1 MEIIKRDKDS
11 TQKGS
16 DISNVTIG
24 TCTTVLRQT
33 FSRGN
38 KIYPINFVHSS
49 ISSPYNLLGYPLDP
63 TYNQFQIHLDY
74 LLAMDP
80 KEYSNRNKE
89 LMEYLDIFSSDNPPM
104 KKLENI
110 IKELISDSKIPISRN
125 R

>member
-1 MEIIKRDKDS
+1 MRHI
-11 TQKGS
+11 
-16 DISNVTIG
+16 
-24 TCTTVLRQT
+24 
-33 FSRGN
+33 
-38 KIYPINFVHSS
+38 
-49 ISSPYNLLGYPLDP
+49 
-63 TYNQFQIHLDY
+63 QIHLDY

-125 R
+125 RWFSMTPKKTYVIAEAGVNLTVP